1 MEVARPSFNNS
12 RTAAARLGRRWVS
25 LKSSMT
31 DRSAFESITDNRR
44 RRRSVMQHLIG
55 ASISISVT
63 AEGSVPAVSKVSA
76 SSPACAHRLID
87 TISLGALGARTR
99 GRRCSTAR
107 RPSRP
112 TSVVNTNAAS
122 SDRRNRN
129 APRSAEARY
138 SIALSGSIASA
149 GLKPPS
155 RLFLIVTD

>member
-55 ASISISVT
+55 ASIAISVT

-122 SDRRNRN
+122 AIDGTETRPDRLRHVI
-129 APRSAEARY
+129 RSL
-138 SIALSGSIASA
+138 LSGSIASA

-155 RLFLIVTD
+155 RLFLTVTD

>member
-12 RTAAARLGRRWVS
+12 RTAAARLGRRRVS

-63 AEGSVPAVSKVSA
+63 AEGSVPRRLQGQCLIAA
-76 SSPACAHRLID
+76 FAHRLID
-87 TISLGALGARTR
+87 TISLGALGARPR
-99 GRRCSTAR
+99 RQRCSTAR

-112 TSVVNTNAAS
+112 TSVVIT
-122 SDRRNRN
+122 D
-129 APRSAEARY
+129 APTVIGGTKTPPRWAEARY
-138 SIALSGSIASA
+138 SIATFWSISRPQAS
-149 GLKPPS
+149 
-155 RLFLIVTD
+155 TC